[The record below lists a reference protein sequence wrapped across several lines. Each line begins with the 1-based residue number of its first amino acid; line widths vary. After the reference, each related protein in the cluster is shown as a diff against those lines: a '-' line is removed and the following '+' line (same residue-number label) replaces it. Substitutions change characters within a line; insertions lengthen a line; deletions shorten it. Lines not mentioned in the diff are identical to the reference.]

1 MLLKTTDWR
10 PLSLSSHLFRTLLLA
25 VCFNLLGAFVDAAD
39 SPAVQELS
47 TTASPESNNHWV
59 PIAFR
64 KYQLKDP
71 YHQYSFM
78 TSKCCLKIGES
89 NICSPTEH
97 LASDQWEHH
106 GPEYVVNLGS
116 MYFGNDAWKQHIINS
131 LEQFLATN
139 LVPSTALTYVHRAL
153 HFLSIADSG
162 LELLTTAITRD
173 TIDNFQTIIKM
184 EEESTNVQVTEIKR
198 RSNYR
203 RTGGVEISVDG
214 SEVMEFIGKATQ
226 AESTTT
232 PGFAPNFVATVYFT
246 RPLMKEALERIKE
259 KAMSTSSS
267 SPSWLIGLARKEKC
281 QDMRDLPRLAAGWVK
296 ADKFMQLLSEEDS
309 GWSLGSKPGVNV
321 KAISENTMVNWR
333 RYRDTRAALF
343 LREKVSFRE
352 AQNARYRNRDQ
363 VESHKGHTKADG
375 PSH

>member
-25 VCFNLLGAFVDAAD
+25 VCFNLLGPFVDAAD

-59 PIAFR
+59 PITFR

-71 YHQYSFM
+71 YYSFM
-78 TSKCCLKIGES
+78 TSGCCLEIGDD

-97 LASDQWEHH
+97 LASEWEH

-116 MYFGNDAWKQHIINS
+116 MYFANDAWKQHIINS
-131 LEQFLATN
+131 LEQFLATK
-139 LVPSTALTYVHRAL
+139 VSSTTPPFLYVHRAL
-153 HFLSIADSG
+153 DFLCTVDSG
-162 LELLTTAITRD
+162 LEFLTTAITHD

-184 EEESTNVQVTEIKR
+184 EEESTSVQVTEIKR
-198 RSNYR
+198 RSNSR
-203 RTGGVEISVDG
+203 KTGGVEISVG
-214 SEVMEFIGKATQ
+214 SEVMEFIGKATPK
-226 AESTTT
+226 AESMIT
-232 PGFAPNFVATVYFT
+232 PGFTPNFVATVYFT
-246 RPLMKEALERIKE
+246 RPHDHLMKEALERIE
-259 KAMSTSSS
+259 EQAMSTSGS

-281 QDMRDLPRLAAGWVK
+281 QDMRDLPILAAGWVK

-309 GWSLGSKPGVNV
+309 GWSLGSKPPGVNV
-321 KAISENTMVNWR
+321 KAISENTMVSWR

-343 LREKVSFRE
+343 LQEKNSLRK
-352 AQNARYRNRDQ
+352 AQNARYRD
-363 VESHKGHTKADG
+363 KGHTKADG